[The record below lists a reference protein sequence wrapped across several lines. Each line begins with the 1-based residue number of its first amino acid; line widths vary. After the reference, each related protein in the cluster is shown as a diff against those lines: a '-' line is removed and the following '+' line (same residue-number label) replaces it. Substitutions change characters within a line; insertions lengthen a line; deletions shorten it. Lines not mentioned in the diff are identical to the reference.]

1 MSENNEAGEF
11 DQSRVER
18 NIPILS
24 GIEDSLW
31 SQLAKN
37 ANMDNLG
44 SNPLYLEAY
53 VKSASDNFYVV
64 CFSRVG
70 FSDIY
75 NITNLAVSEE
85 GEIYK
90 ISLSKGIP
98 YLTAYFFA
106 DSHSNEIIDD
116 KQSLQ
121 EIAQEYESFVN
132 LADLRGA
139 DLSAFYST
147 LNIVDNEQ
155 TDKTFKKLIKFVKN
169 WFNDLE

>member
-1 MSENNEAGEF
+1 MSENNETGDF
-11 DQSRVER
+11 DQSHVER
-18 NIPILS
+18 NIPIIS

-31 SQLAKN
+31 SQLAKS

-90 ISLSKGIP
+90 ISLLKGIP
-98 YLTAYFFA
+98 YLTAYYFA
-106 DSHSNEIIDD
+106 NSHSNETIDD

-121 EIAQEYESFVN
+121 EIAQEYKSFVN
-132 LADLRGA
+132 FTDLKDS
-139 DLSAFYST
+139 DLSAFY
-147 LNIVDNEQ
+147 NILKIEDNEPE
-155 TDKTFKKLIKFVKN
+155 DRYIKKLIKFVKK
-169 WFNDLE
+169 WLNDLE